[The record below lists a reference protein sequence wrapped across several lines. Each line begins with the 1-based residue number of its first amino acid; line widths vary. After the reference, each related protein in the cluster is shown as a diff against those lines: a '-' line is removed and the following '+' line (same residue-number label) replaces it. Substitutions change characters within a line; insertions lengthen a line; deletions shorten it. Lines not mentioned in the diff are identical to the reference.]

1 MCFFYMCVNIYIYVL
16 HHISVT
22 CHKLHIIFIALTAT
36 LSMLLSYICVHICVV
51 SNKSFAHPV
60 ISYMFIFKGD

>member
-1 MCFFYMCVNIYIYVL
+1 MCFFFYMCVNIYVL

-22 CHKLHIIFIALTAT
+22 CHKLHIIFIALKAT

-51 SNKSFAHPV
+51 S
-60 ISYMFIFKGD
+60 D